1 MCLIKAQDKIKKTS
15 ELSSF
20 SLLPLRKE
28 LLTNLVSLNYKDMTA
43 VQKQSLPIM
52 LQGFDVI
59 TQAKT
64 GSGKTAAFGLALL
77 NFLNINWYAIQA
89 LVICPT
95 RELAEQVTQVLR
107 KLARTLPNIKI
118 LNLSGGMPMTP
129 QSESLKYGAHIVV
142 GTPGRLQKHLAKG
155 SLSLQNLKL
164 LVLDEADRMLDM
176 GFFDPIQQI
185 ISLTPLKRQT
195 LLFSATYPA
204 QIKELASKF
213 LSNPKTIIIEEE
225 KTDVT
230 IEQCFY
236 EVARQADKL
245 TLLKTLLLHHQPSST
260 LIFCNTKEHV
270 TQLTSWLL
278 KEGFYAMA
286 LHGDMEQSLR
296 DLTLIRFANY
306 SCPIL
311 VATDVAA
318 RGLDIEE
325 LAAVIN
331 YDLAF
336 EPEVHIHR
344 IGRTGRAEKSGKAI
358 SITIP
363 ADASRLLLIEQQ
375 LGFPLPWG
383 EINKL
388 SQKSD
393 SLNPPQMVTLNL
405 TLGKKDKIRPSD
417 IVGTLTKG
425 AGLAYDSIGKINI
438 TTFNSYVAVVRE
450 QADRA
455 CHYLCTGKLKGRKVG
470 VRKLK

>member
-1 MCLIKAQDKIKKTS
+1 MLPIKAQDKKEKTD
-15 ELSSF
+15 ELSF

-43 VQKQSLPIM
+43 VQKQSLPVM
-52 LQGFDVI
+52 LQGLDVI

-64 GSGKTAAFGLALL
+64 GSGKTAAFGLVLL
-77 NFLNINWYAIQA
+77 NLLNINWYAIQS

-95 RELAEQVTQVLR
+95 RELAEQVTQALR

-118 LNLSGGMPMTP
+118 LNLSGGIPMTS
-129 QSESLKYGAHIVV
+129 QTESLKYGAHIVV
-142 GTPGRLQKHLAKG
+142 GTPGRLQKHLTKG

-176 GFFDPIQQI
+176 GFFNAIQQI
-185 ISLTPLKRQT
+185 ISHTPLKRQT
-195 LLFSATYPA
+195 LLFSATYPP

-213 LSNPKTIIIEEE
+213 LCNPQIIVIEEE
-225 KTDVT
+225 KTDTT
-230 IEQCFY
+230 IEQCFF
-236 EVARQADKL
+236 EVARQADKFS
-245 TLLKTLLLHHQPSST
+245 LLKTLLLHHQPSST
-260 LIFCNTKEHV
+260 LIFCNTKEQ
-270 TQLTSWLL
+270 TSELTSLL
-278 KEGFYAMA
+278 AKEGFYAMA
-286 LHGDMEQSLR
+286 LHGDMDQSER

-344 IGRTGRAEKSGKAI
+344 IGRTGRAEKSGKAF
-358 SITIP
+358 SITTP
-363 ADASRLLLIEQQ
+363 ADASRLLLIEEQ

-383 EINKL
+383 DINKL
-388 SQKSD
+388 NKKSE
-393 SLNPPQMVTLNL
+393 SFNPPQMVTLSL
-405 TLGKKDKIRPSD
+405 TVGKKDKIRPSD

-438 TTFNSYVAVVRE
+438 ATFNSYVAIVQE
-450 QADRA
+450 QADKV
-455 CHYLCTGKLKGRKVG
+455 CHYLQTGKLKGRKVG